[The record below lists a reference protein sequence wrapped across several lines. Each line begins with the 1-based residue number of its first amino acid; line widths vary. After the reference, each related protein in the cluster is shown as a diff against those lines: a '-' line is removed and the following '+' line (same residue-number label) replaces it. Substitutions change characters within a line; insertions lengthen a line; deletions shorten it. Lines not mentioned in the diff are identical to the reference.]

1 MNRKDIEI
9 MAPAG
14 SYESLMAAIQ
24 GGADSVYFGAEDLN
38 MRAASSI
45 NFTLDD
51 LRNIA
56 NICNE
61 NNIKSYLTVNVVV
74 FDSEIEQMH
83 RIIDSAVESGIS
95 AIIASDLSV
104 INYAF
109 RSGIEVHLSTQ
120 LNITNIEA
128 LKFYSQWADV
138 VVLARELNLDQVI
151 SICNKITEQNIRGPR
166 GDLVKIE
173 MFVHGA
179 LCMATSGKCYLSL
192 HENNMSA
199 NRGKCYQTCRKSYL
213 VTEKESGYQLEIV
226 NEYIMSPKDLCTI
239 GFVDKLIGAGV
250 RVFKIEGR
258 ARSAEYVKTV
268 SSCYDE
274 AVIAVSEGS
283 YSDEKIACWRT
294 RLASVFN
301 RGFWDG
307 YYLGQKLGE
316 WNTRYGSSATKR
328 KAYLGKVTNYFSK
341 LNVAEI
347 KLENGYL
354 EKGDTILITGPTT
367 GVIEYTAGEIRVDL
381 KETEKALKGEFC
393 SIKIP
398 DFLRRSDK
406 VYKWVDVIH
415 LFILPATSMIFWAFV
430 SISSVSVF
438 I

>member
-1 MNRKDIEI
+1 MNRQEIEI

-24 GGADSVYFGAEDLN
+24 GGADSVYFGVEQLN

-51 LRNIA
+51 LRNIVR
-56 NICNE
+56 ICNE

-83 RIIDSAVESGIS
+83 KIIDSAAESGVS

-109 RSGIEVHLSTQ
+109 NSGMEVHLSTQ
-120 LNITNIEA
+120 LNISNTGA

-138 VVLARELNLDQVI
+138 AVLARELNLDQVKII
-151 SICNKITEQNIRGPR
+151 SDNIRTQDIRGPH
-166 GDLVKIE
+166 GGLMKIE

-179 LCMATSGKCYLSL
+179 LCMSISGKCYLSL

-199 NRGKCYQTCRKSYL
+199 NRGKCYQTCRKSYI
-213 VTEKESGYQLEIV
+213 VTEKESGNELEID

-239 GFVDKLIGAGV
+239 GFTDKMIDAGV

-258 ARSAEYVKTV
+258 ARSPEYVKTV

-274 AVIAVSEGS
+274 AVRSVLDGTYGSMKIEG
-283 YSDEKIACWRT
+283 WRK
-294 RLASVFN
+294 RLSSVFN

-316 WNTRYGSSATKR
+316 WNTRYGSSSTKT
-328 KAYLGKVTNYFSK
+328 KIYLGKITNYFAK
-341 LNVAEI
+341 INVAEI
-347 KLENGYL
+347 KLENGDL
-354 EKGDTILITGPTT
+354 EKGDTLLITGPTT

-381 KETEKALKGEFC
+381 NVTQKALRGEFC
-393 SIKIP
+393 SIPVTEIM
-398 DFLRRSDK
+398 RRSDK
-406 VYKWVDVIH
+406 VYKWVEKR
-415 LFILPATSMIFWAFV
+415 
-430 SISSVSVF
+430 
-438 I
+438 